1 MMINTITRGKAML
14 HNILALLFLS
24 ACAPEPTPPPVD
36 VVGTFAAQLAFEM
49 LTQTAAAY
57 SPTPPPS
64 TATPAYTSTP
74 TIEPTPEVTKRP
86 EVVGFAPC
94 YQGPGATY
102 PLVSNITETKKVE
115 LIGIG
120 SVPGWYVI
128 KNPYFNSPCWISAEN
143 LKIFSDH
150 DLSGFPTITP

>member
-1 MMINTITRGKAML
+1 MILNTITRGKAVL

-36 VVGTFAAQLAFEM
+36 AVGTIAAQMAYTM

-57 SPTPPPS
+57 SPTPPLP

-102 PLVSNITETKKVE
+102 PLVSNISETKKVE